1 MVNRNAVPV
10 KYVGTPFRRINAG
23 TAFRPT
29 THKKLIFN
37 MTPKNLLQITSF
49 SLVIL
54 LLASCGGGGSKDPAT
69 ELAALKD
76 QKAKLDTQIADL
88 EKQVNAAN
96 PAVKKVKTV
105 GLTEISTAPFR
116 HYIDLQGKVDA
127 DESVMATAKMPG
139 SLKRVLVK
147 NGDNVRKGQLIAEVD
162 DAVMIKSLA
171 ELEGQ
176 LATATD
182 IYNRQKGLW
191 DQKIGTEVSFI
202 QAKNA
207 KESVERSISTIKE
220 QWSMTKIYAPQSGTV
235 DMVMLKQGQ
244 AIAPGIPLCNI
255 LNLSNLKIKGEVT
268 EAYAAKVKKGD
279 QVQVFFPDLNK
290 EITTRITYVSRS
302 INSTTRTFTV
312 ECALPGGGYSANQ
325 IAVMKIVDYQSA
337 NAVAIPVNLIQSAD
351 DGDFVLVAE
360 KTGEKQATAKKV
372 TVKQG
377 QNYNGQVEIL
387 SGLKKGDWVI
397 STGFQDVN
405 NGELVAF

>member
-1 MVNRNAVPV
+1 M
-10 KYVGTPFRRINAG
+10 
-23 TAFRPT
+23 
-29 THKKLIFN
+29 THKNLIQ
-37 MTPKNLLQITSF
+37 LASF
-49 SLVIL
+49 SLVIV
-54 LLASCGGGGSKDPAT
+54 LLASCGGGQKDPAT

-96 PAVKKVKTV
+96 PPVKKVKIV
-105 GLTEISTAPFR
+105 GLTEISIAPFR

-127 DESVMATAKMPG
+127 DESVMATAKMAG

-147 NGDNVRKGQLIAEVD
+147 NGDNVRKGQLLAEVD

-176 LATATD
+176 LATAND

-191 DQKIGTEVSFI
+191 DQKIGTEVAFI

-279 QVQVFFPDLNK
+279 QVLVFFPDLNK
-290 EITTRITYVSRS
+290 EITTRITYVSKS
-302 INSTTRTFTV
+302 ISPMTRTFVV

-337 NAVAIPVNLIQSAD
+337 NAVAIPVNLIQTAD

-405 NGELVAF
+405 SGEVVAF

>member
-1 MVNRNAVPV
+1 M
-10 KYVGTPFRRINAG
+10 
-23 TAFRPT
+23 
-29 THKKLIFN
+29 THKH
-37 MTPKNLLQITSF
+37 LLQFTSVAF
-49 SLVIL
+49 MIV
-54 LLASCGGGGSKDPAT
+54 LLASCGGGGSKDPAAQ
-69 ELAALKD
+69 LAALKD
-76 QKAKLDTQIADL
+76 QKAKLDVQIADL
-88 EKQVNAAN
+88 EKQVSATN
-96 PAVKKVKTV
+96 PATKKIRTV
-105 GLTEISTAPFR
+105 GLTEIKTAPFR

-147 NGDNVRKGQLIAEVD
+147 NGDNVRKGQLLAELD

-176 LATATD
+176 LTTATD

-191 DQKIGTEVSFI
+191 DQKIGTEVAFI
-202 QAKNA
+202 QAKSG
-207 KESVERSISTIKE
+207 KESIERSISTIKE

-235 DMVMLKQGQ
+235 DLVLLKQGQ

-279 QVQVFFPDLNK
+279 QVQVFFPDMNK
-290 EITTRITYVSRS
+290 EITTRVTYVSKS
-302 INSTTRTFTV
+302 ISPMTRTFVV

-325 IAVMKIVDYQSA
+325 VAVMKIVDYQSA
-337 NAVAIPVNLIQSAD
+337 NAVSIPVNLIQTAE
-351 DGDFVLVAE
+351 DGDFVLLAE
-360 KTGEKQATAKKV
+360 KTGEKQAVAKKI

-377 QNYNGQVEIL
+377 QNYHGQVEIL

-405 NGELVAF
+405 NGETVAF

>member
-1 MVNRNAVPV
+1 M
-10 KYVGTPFRRINAG
+10 
-23 TAFRPT
+23 
-29 THKKLIFN
+29 THKH
-37 MTPKNLLQITSF
+37 LLQLTSVAF
-49 SLVIL
+49 MIV
-54 LLASCGGGGSKDPAT
+54 LLAACGGGGSKDPAAQ
-69 ELAALKD
+69 LAALKD
-76 QKAKLDTQIADL
+76 QKAKLDVQIADL
-88 EKQVNAAN
+88 EKQVSATN
-96 PAVKKVKTV
+96 PATKKIRTV
-105 GLTEISTAPFR
+105 GLTEIKIAPFR

-147 NGDNVRKGQLIAEVD
+147 NGDNVRKGQLLAELD
-162 DAVMIKSLA
+162 DAVMVKSLA

-191 DQKIGTEVSFI
+191 DQKIGTEVAFI
-202 QAKNA
+202 QAKSG
-207 KESVERSISTIKE
+207 KESIERSISTIKE

-235 DMVMLKQGQ
+235 DLVLLKQGQ

-279 QVQVFFPDLNK
+279 QVQVFFPDMNK
-290 EITTRITYVSRS
+290 EITTRVTYVSKS
-302 INSTTRTFTV
+302 ISPMTRTFVV

-325 IAVMKIVDYQSA
+325 VAVMKIVDYQSA
-337 NAVAIPVNLIQSAD
+337 NAVSIPVNLIQTAE
-351 DGDFVLVAE
+351 DGDFVLLAE
-360 KTGEKQATAKKV
+360 KTGEKQALAKKI

-405 NGELVAF
+405 NGETVAF